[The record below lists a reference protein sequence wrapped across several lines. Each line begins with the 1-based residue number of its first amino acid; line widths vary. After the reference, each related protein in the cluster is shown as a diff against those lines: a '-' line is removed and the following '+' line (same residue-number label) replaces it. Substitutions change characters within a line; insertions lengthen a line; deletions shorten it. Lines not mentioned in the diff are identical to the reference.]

1 MTVKEVAVK
10 LGRIHELD
18 LLRGFFILVI
28 LIDHFQRWPS
38 PFTYLT
44 GEGRLWVSAAEGFFI
59 ISGLL
64 IGYLRGW
71 KGRHQDFREVAV
83 KLLKRAGMLYL
94 WCVGITLFVVSML
107 PFFTSGTDA
116 LYALLPK
123 FPNADQVTSLPVYL
137 WNVISGQ
144 YASDWIYFLR
154 LYAIV
159 LAVSPLVIWLMR
171 KGLWWVVLLASLLVY
186 GLSFLMPT
194 PESAMQWQLLFFG
207 AALIGWKLE
216 AIGLWLRSHPVA
228 RKRLA
233 IGFIS
238 VTLITMIVS
247 YFWVFGWT
255 NVEGPRPIISRD
267 SYVTAR
273 GFIDPWFTN
282 NPMSLARVI
291 LSFIWFGGLFA
302 IFHYGRRFIMKW
314 FGWLL
319 MPFGVASLSVYC
331 LQAILFVFIQAVLP
345 ISQSKIAN
353 MLMTVVVILVIW
365 GIMKIPYVQRVL
377 PR

>member
-1 MTVKEVAVK
+1 MSIKEAAVK
-10 LGRIHELD
+10 IGRIHELD

-38 PFTYLT
+38 PFTYIT

-71 KGRHQDFREVAV
+71 KGRHQDFREIAK

-94 WCVGITLFVVSML
+94 WCVGITFFVVSML
-107 PFFTSGTDA
+107 TFFTTGTDA
-116 LYALLPK
+116 LYGLLPK
-123 FPNADQVTSLPVYL
+123 FPNADQVANLPTYI
-137 WNVISGQ
+137 WYVISGQ

-159 LAVSPLVIWLMR
+159 LAVSPLVIWLLR
-171 KGLWWVVLLASLLVY
+171 RGLWWVVFLASWAVY
-186 GLSFLMPT
+186 GLSFLMVE
-194 PESAMQWQLLFFG
+194 PEGAMQWQLLFFN
-207 AALIGWKLE
+207 AALIGWKME
-216 AIGLWLRSHPVA
+216 AIIGWLRAHPTA
-228 RKRLA
+228 KKQLS
-233 IGFIS
+233 IGLIS
-238 VTLITMIVS
+238 VTLVTMVLS
-247 YFWVFGWT
+247 YFWVFGWY

-273 GFIDPWFTN
+273 GFLDPWFAN
-282 NPMSLARVI
+282 NPMAIGRIL
-291 LSFIWFGGLFA
+291 LSFVWFGGLLFL
-302 IFHYGRRFIMKW
+302 FHRFRDWIMKW

-319 MPFGVASLSVYC
+319 MVFGTFSLGAYC
-331 LQAILFVFIQAVLP
+331 LQAILFVFIEAAIP
-345 ISQSKIAN
+345 MSQSRVAN
-353 MLMTVVVILVIW
+353 ALSTIVVILVMW
-365 GIMKIPYVQRVL
+365 GILKTRVAQRVL